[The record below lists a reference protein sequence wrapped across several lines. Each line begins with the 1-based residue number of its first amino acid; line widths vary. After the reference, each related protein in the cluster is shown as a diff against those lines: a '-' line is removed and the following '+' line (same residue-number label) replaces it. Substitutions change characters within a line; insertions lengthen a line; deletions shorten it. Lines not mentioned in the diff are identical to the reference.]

1 MNSDRETGTGNVQLD
16 ADFSWDCLARVRE
29 EKGLSIEDVARK
41 LKITE
46 SYVAALEK
54 GDFKQFPAI
63 AFARGYIKNYAR
75 LLGLDAEVLAASVVD
90 SAPAVSRDRLGFGQK
105 LERSTV
111 RSSSLLRY
119 AATIVSVLLI
129 SFLSYYWWNGSKE
142 NRLFS
147 TWSESTVAVV
157 QADAEEEVSA
167 DDAADESSVTHSSTE
182 TGSADT
188 ADNTAETK
196 DQDPIEESAEASM
209 ALAENEDVTE
219 VEEVVASSEASEH
232 PLERAHLYIRFKE
245 DCWMEV
251 KDLSGNVVVAGLK
264 KAGSELDLETPSSVK
279 LRLGN
284 APGVELIKF
293 AGETIDM
300 SAQQLRKGKKV
311 ARLTLNAYEQS

>member
-157 QADAEEEVSA
+157 QGSAEEDVSA
-167 DDAADESSVTHSSTE
+167 DAAESPVIHSSTE

-188 ADNTAETK
+188 TDNTAETK

-209 ALAENEDVTE
+209 TLAENEDVTE
-219 VEEVVASSEASEH
+219 VEEGVTSSEASEH

-264 KAGSELDLETPSSVK
+264 KAGSELDMETPRAVNV
-279 LRLGN
+279 RLGN
-284 APGVELIKF
+284 APGIELIKF

-300 SAQQLRKGKKV
+300 FSSDIQERKESGP
-311 ARLTLNAYEQS
+311 ADLECL